1 MAQTGEAGAWS
12 DGDLLLYLML
22 GERRGGEETQTPSCE
37 SEYLEGGTDQGN
49 DP

>member
-37 SEYLEGGTDQGN
+37 SEYLEGGMNQGN